1 MEGLV
6 GRAHFKLGFMN
17 ISVSSARFWA
27 RLLAPFFLCLAIAV
41 PALSAQLGFWQPEP
55 VPGALVSGV
64 AIVAAAFM
72 LGWVGEAAE
81 LDLAGGLAVGL
92 LAIVTIL
99 PEYVV
104 SIYFAFAAGSDP
116 TLTEYASANV
126 TGANRLLL
134 GFGWPVVALIG
145 YLALRGANRKR
156 AKSDASIDDYAK
168 ADFGISLDSEA
179 RTDLGFLLIAS
190 MVAIIIPAT
199 GSLHLLVGV
208 VLVMIFVAYLW
219 RQSHAQRDEPELEGT
234 AALVGA
240 LPKWGRRVF
249 IAAVFLL
256 SAGIILACA
265 EPFAHNLIAAGQ
277 ALGVNQYLL
286 VQWLAPLA
294 SEAPEFSLALLF
306 AAKRKPELGLAIL
319 ISSKVNQWTAL
330 AGSLPIAYVV
340 GGGSAAIPMDG
351 RQSEEFLLT
360 TAQTLM
366 GIALIL
372 GLRLGLRGA
381 IALLGLFLVSF
392 VIPDEGVR
400 LWMAVAYFAIA
411 FIVFWRQR
419 ALLRQ
424 TFAAPFRLP
433 KKLV

>member
-1 MEGLV
+1 MTQ
-6 GRAHFKLGFMN
+6 
-17 ISVSSARFWA
+17 SASPLRFWF
-27 RLLAPFFLCLAIAV
+27 RLIAPFALCLAIAA
-41 PALSAQLGFWQPEP
+41 PAILAQLGFWHPQPI
-55 VPGALVSGV
+55 PGAIVSGV

-104 SIYFAFAAGSDP
+104 SIYFAFAAGHDP
-116 TLTEYASANV
+116 SLTEYASANV

-134 GFGWPVVALIG
+134 GFGWPVVAIIG
-145 YLALRGANRKR
+145 YFALRSAHRKK
-156 AKSDASIDDYAK
+156 AKGGGSNLGLTKPS
-168 ADFGISLDSEA
+168 FGISLDDEA

-190 MVAIIIPAT
+190 LVAIIIPFT
-199 GSLHLLVGV
+199 GSLHIVVGIL
-208 VLVMIFVAYLW
+208 LVMIFVAYLW
-219 RQSHAQRDEPELEGT
+219 RQSHAERDEPELAGT
-234 AALVGA
+234 AAIVGA
-240 LPKWGRRVF
+240 LPKLGRRSF
-249 IAAVFLL
+249 IALVFLL
-256 SAGIILACA
+256 SAAIILACA
-265 EPFAHNLIAAGQ
+265 EPFAHDLIAAGQ

-306 AAKRKPELGLAIL
+306 AAKRKPAMGMAIL

-340 GGGSAAIPMDG
+340 GGGSPAIPMDG

-366 GIALIL
+366 GIALII
-372 GLRLGLRGA
+372 GLRLGLRGSA
-381 IALLGLFLVSF
+381 ALLGLFLVSF

-400 LWMAVAYFAIA
+400 LWMAVAYFIIA
-411 FIVFWRQR
+411 FIVLVRQR
-419 ALLRQ
+419 ALLKD
-424 TFAAPFRLP
+424 TFTAPFKLP
-433 KKLV
+433 KRLV